1 VLFRGYY
8 SASSGVV
15 LFSTGDTVGND
26 SNTIEY
32 CSIGDGITTPTNA
45 IYSAGTLWGQIIVIL
60 RFQIIIFLI
69 ILVLLPHQTV
79 FL

>member
-1 VLFRGYY
+1 
-8 SASSGVV
+8 VV
-15 LFSTGDTVGND
+15 Y
-26 SNTIEY
+26 NTIEY
-32 CSIGDGITTPTNA
+32 CSIGENNNTTNA
-45 IYSAGTLWGQIIVIL
+45 IYSAETLWGQIIVIL